1 MKYVATLRTDSKD
14 ALSVSKAL
22 DVDNIKLEGLR
33 VGSEIED
40 GVIVTKIESNNLK
53 TIDKYAG

>member
-1 MKYVATLRTDSKD
+1 
-14 ALSVSKAL
+14 
-22 DVDNIKLEGLR
+22 LEGLR

-53 TIDKYAG
+53 TLINTLDDFISCQMAAEKLLDG